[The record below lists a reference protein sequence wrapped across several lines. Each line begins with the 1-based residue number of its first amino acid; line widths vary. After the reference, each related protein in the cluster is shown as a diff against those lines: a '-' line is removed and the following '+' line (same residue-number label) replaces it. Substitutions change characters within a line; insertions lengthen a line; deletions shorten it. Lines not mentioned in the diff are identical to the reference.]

1 MEISEKYDS
10 EMSLSLSS
18 SSSSE
23 EEKYDDIPNI
33 DLSILKK

>member
-18 SSSSE
+18 SSSE
-23 EEKYDDIPNI
+23 VEEKYDDIPNI
-33 DLSILKK
+33 DLSIFKK

>member
-18 SSSSE
+18 SSSEE
-23 EEKYDDIPNI
+23 EEKYDYIPNI
-33 DLSILKK
+33 DLSIFKK

>member
-18 SSSSE
+18 SSSEE

-33 DLSILKK
+33 DLSIFKK